1 MTRLHVLRGGRLL
14 PRLYLFEAVLFTAI
28 FLAFAGIGRFVVEPG
43 IRSEVAA
50 NLAWVGNEILT
61 SAAEPARL
69 QRQLESLGR
78 HTAQSAALFDRDGR
92 VLATGGVERLVPLDA
107 AQFDSL
113 MRQSQLVLSDRSVA
127 VTNTRV
133 GNPSNYVIV
142 AMPTHRSL
150 LHAGI
155 IYGVILLALAIASV
169 PLARWI
175 ARPLERLAAV
185 TQAFGLGNLRVRADP
200 NRHDEF
206 GDLARA
212 FNTMADR
219 VEQLRRTEKELLANV
234 SHELRTPLAR
244 IRVVLELA
252 QDEVPQ
258 VAQQYLTDIS
268 EDLTEL
274 EQILTDIIASVKLDF
289 AAEEQQGPYPPLQ
302 RTPLRVSEFVDTLI
316 AKFRRQHPQRR
327 VDLHVD
333 GDATIMADRVM
344 LAHAFGNVL
353 DNAQKYS
360 TAPRPIE
367 VAVCV
372 DLQSF
377 TLTIT
382 DQGVGIG
389 AEDLP
394 KIFTPFFRA
403 DPSRTRGTGGVGLG
417 LTLAK
422 RLIEAHNGSITIES
436 KLGEG
441 TQVSMR
447 FTASN

>member
-1 MTRLHVLRGGRLL
+1 
-14 PRLYLFEAVLFTAI
+14 
-28 FLAFAGIGRFVVEPG
+28 
-43 IRSEVAA
+43 
-50 NLAWVGNEILT
+50 LT
-61 SAAEPARL
+61 
-69 QRQLESLGR
+69 
-78 HTAQSAALFDRDGR
+78 
-92 VLATGGVERLVPLDA
+92 
-107 AQFDSL
+107 
-113 MRQSQLVLSDRSVA
+113 
-127 VTNTRV
+127 
-133 GNPSNYVIV
+133 
-142 AMPTHRSL
+142 
-150 LHAGI
+150 
-155 IYGVILLALAIASV
+155 
-169 PLARWI
+169 
-175 ARPLERLAAV
+175 AV

-289 AAEEQQGPYPPLQ
+289 AAEEQQAPYPPLQ
-302 RTPLRVSEFVDTLI
+302 RTPIRVSEFLDTLI
-316 AKFRRQHPQRR
+316 SKFRRQHPQRR

-333 GDATIMADRVM
+333 GDATILADRVM
-344 LAHAFGNVL
+344 LAHALGNVL

-360 TAPRPIE
+360 TTPKPIE
-367 VAVCV
+367 VALRT
-372 DLQSF
+372 DLQGF
-377 TLTIT
+377 TLTIS
-382 DQGVGIG
+382 DQGVGISV
-389 AEDLP
+389 EDLP

-447 FTASN
+447 LPASN